1 MNPFEILGKIRDL
14 QKAGIEVIFSEEIN
28 EEKIT
33 VVLKNKFPKGIYVPL
48 KVIPQI
54 ASVLMKKEDKKD

>member
-33 VVLKNKFPKGIYVPL
+33 VVLKNKFPKGIY
-48 KVIPQI
+48 IN
-54 ASVLMKKEDKKD
+54 